1 MIEAIQNNIS
11 VQKNNKANANK
22 APANKANANKAPANK
37 VSTPTRV
44 NKFDAL
50 TKYQRTHTLEGSYET
65 LAEFLLA
72 AKIADFIRTLPG
84 SSRIFITGDVDF
96 MPEDSDIDGLRDLGR
111 LCYEVLKT
119 KDPYYADFGVRF
131 YFSKKDKCA
140 TMQMVNSDK
149 GRTDADSK
157 PLKNEKTFDKPA
169 KKTFDK
175 PAKKTFD
182 KPVKKTFDKPAKKTF
197 DKPKNTIAPI
207 GIDLDDINF
216 PPLAIVK
223 STNDAVVESTTDAV
237 VVVELVESTDDAV
250 VELVDPVVDAVDDA
264 ELVEST
270 NDAVEVAELVESTND
285 AIDSVEIVEIVD
297 AEAEAEK
304 KAQNKA
310 YWKARREFTKAQK
323 AEARKAKLEWFE
335 STVESTIESTVS
347 LMKPDKPAD
356 KPTEKKPTDNK
367 PEKKPTEKKPYKA
380 KVVESVV
387 EAVVD
392 TVKSSNSIAIQLEEA
407 KLAVAEAKL
416 RLLEVKLTR
425 K

>member
-157 PLKNEKTFDKPA
+157 PLKNE
-169 KKTFDK
+169 
-175 PAKKTFD
+175 
-182 KPVKKTFDKPAKKTF
+182 KTFDKPAKKTF